1 MKERLKVNKK
11 RVVSGMRPTGKLHLG
26 HFHGVLSNWLDIQ
39 DRHEC
44 FFFAAD
50 WHALT
55 TEYANPGFV
64 RESIDD
70 LFLDWLSVGIDP
82 DNCVMFRQSAI
93 LEHAELHLLLSML
106 TPVPWLERNPT
117 YKDQLEELK
126 EKELNTYGF
135 LGYPVLQAADIIIY
149 KANAVPIGLD
159 QLPHLELTRE
169 IARRFNFIYKKE
181 LFPEP
186 DAMLTKTPKLLGTDG
201 RKMSKSYGNAV
212 YLSDSREEVKQ
223 KLSTMFTDPQ
233 RLRRT
238 DPGDPDVCAIFSLH
252 KLYSQTESVDEIDR
266 ECRKAGIGCVDCK
279 KRLTERLNNALEP
292 IREKRAHYAANQDL
306 VNQVM
311 SAGTEKAGQ
320 IAARTMEEVRDAIG
334 I

>member
-1 MKERLKVNKK
+1 MNDKLNKK
-11 RVVSGMRPTGKLHLG
+11 RIVSGMRPTGKLHLG
-26 HFHGVLSNWLDIQ
+26 HFHGVLSSWLELQ
-39 DRHEC
+39 DDHEC

-70 LFLDWLSVGIDP
+70 LFLDWLSVGINP
-82 DNCVMFRQSAI
+82 EKCIMFRQSAI

-135 LGYPVLQAADIIIY
+135 LGYPILQAADIVIY

-169 IARRFNFIYKKE
+169 IVRRFNFLYKKE
-181 LFPEP
+181 VFPEP
-186 DAMLTKTPKLLGTDG
+186 DAMLTKTSKLLGTDG
-201 RKMSKSYGNAV
+201 RKMSKSYGNAI
-212 YLSDSREEVKQ
+212 YLSDSKDEVRQ

-238 DPGDPDVCAIFSLH
+238 DPGNPDVCAIFTMH
-252 KLYSQTESVDEIDR
+252 KLYSPAGEVEEIDR

-279 KRLTERLNNALEP
+279 KRLIERLNDALEP
-292 IREKRAHYAANQDL
+292 IREKRAGYAADQKSVRQIVSD
-306 VNQVM
+306 
-311 SAGTEKAGQ
+311 ATEKARG
-320 IAARTMEEVRDAIG
+320 IAKRTMAEVREAVG

>member
-1 MKERLKVNKK
+1 MNKK
-11 RVVSGMRPTGKLHLG
+11 RIVSGMRPTGKLHLG
-26 HFHGVLSNWLDIQ
+26 HFHGVLSSWLELQ
-39 DRHEC
+39 DDHEC

-82 DNCVMFRQSAI
+82 EKCVMFRQSAI

-135 LGYPVLQAADIIIY
+135 LGYPILQAADIVIY

-169 IARRFNFIYKKE
+169 IVRRFNFLYKKE
-181 LFPEP
+181 VFPEP
-186 DAMLTKTPKLLGTDG
+186 DAMLTKTSKLLGTDG
-201 RKMSKSYGNAV
+201 RKMSKSYGNAI
-212 YLSDSREEVKQ
+212 YLSDSGDEVKQ
-223 KLSTMFTDPQ
+223 KLSTMFTDPH

-238 DPGDPDVCAIFSLH
+238 DPGNPDICAIFTMH
-252 KLYSQTESVDEIDR
+252 KLYSPAGEVEEIDR

-279 KRLTERLNNALEP
+279 KRLIERLNDALEP
-292 IREKRAHYAANQDL
+292 IREKRAVYAADQKRVKQIVSD
-306 VNQVM
+306 
-311 SAGTEKAGQ
+311 ATEKARG
-320 IAARTMEEVRDAIG
+320 IAKKTMEEVREAVG

>member
-1 MKERLKVNKK
+1 MNKK
-11 RVVSGMRPTGKLHLG
+11 RIVSGMRPTGKLHLG
-26 HFHGVLSNWLDIQ
+26 HFHGVLSSWLELQ
-39 DRHEC
+39 DDHEC

-82 DNCVMFRQSAI
+82 EKCVMFRQSAI

-135 LGYPVLQAADIIIY
+135 LGYPILQAADIVIY

-169 IARRFNFIYKKE
+169 IVRRFNFLYKKE
-181 LFPEP
+181 VFPEP
-186 DAMLTKTPKLLGTDG
+186 DAMLTKTSKLLGTDG
-201 RKMSKSYGNAV
+201 RKMSKSYGNAI
-212 YLSDSREEVKQ
+212 YLSDSRDEVKQ
-223 KLSTMFTDPQ
+223 KLSTMFTDPH
-233 RLRRT
+233 RLRRA
-238 DPGDPDVCAIFSLH
+238 DPGNPDICAIFTMH
-252 KLYSQTESVDEIDR
+252 KLYSPAGEVEEIDR

-279 KRLTERLNNALEP
+279 KRLIERLNDALEP
-292 IREKRAHYAANQDL
+292 IREKRAGYAADQKRVKQIVSD
-306 VNQVM
+306 
-311 SAGTEKAGQ
+311 ATEKARG
-320 IAARTMEEVRDAIG
+320 IAKKTMEEVREAVG

>member
-1 MKERLKVNKK
+1 MKK

-26 HFHGVLSNWLDIQ
+26 HFHGVLSNWMELQ
-39 DRHEC
+39 DDHEC

-64 RESIDD
+64 RESIDG

-82 DNCVMFRQSAI
+82 EKCVMFRQSAI

-149 KANAVPIGLD
+149 KAHAVPIGLD
-159 QLPHLELTRE
+159 QVPHLELTRE
-169 IARRFNFIYKKE
+169 IARRFNFLYHNE

-186 DAMLTKTPKLLGTDG
+186 EALLTKTPKLLGTDG
-201 RKMSKSYGNAV
+201 RKMSKSYGNAI

-223 KLSTMFTDPQ
+223 KVSTMFTDPQ
-233 RLRRT
+233 RLRRN
-238 DPGDPDVCAIFSLH
+238 DPGNPDVCAIFTMH
-252 KLYSQTESVDEIDR
+252 KLYSPLSEVEEIDM

-279 KRLTERLNNALEP
+279 KRLIERLNNALEP
-292 IREKRAHYAANQDL
+292 IREKRAYYAADKKRVKQI
-306 VNQVM
+306 M
-311 SAGTEKAGQ
+311 SDATEKAKG
-320 IAARTMEEVRDAIG
+320 IAQNTMLEVRDAVG

>member
-1 MKERLKVNKK
+1 
-11 RVVSGMRPTGKLHLG
+11 MRPTGKLHLG
-26 HFHGVLSNWLDIQ
+26 HYHGVLSNWLELQ
-39 DRHEC
+39 DDHEC

-82 DNCVMFRQSAI
+82 ERCVMFRQSAI

-149 KANAVPIGLD
+149 KAHSVPIGLD

-169 IARRFNFIYKKE
+169 IARRFNFLYKKDV
-181 LFPEP
+181 FPEP
-186 DAMLTKTPKLLGTDG
+186 DALLTKTPKLLGTDG
-201 RKMSKSYGNAV
+201 RKMSKSYGNAI
-212 YLSDSREEVKQ
+212 YLSDSRDEVKQ
-223 KLSTMFTDPQ
+223 KVSTMFTDPQ
-233 RLRRT
+233 RLRRN
-238 DPGDPDVCAIFSLH
+238 DPGNPDVCAIFTLH
-252 KLYSQTESVDEIDR
+252 KLYSPAGDVEEIDR
-266 ECRKAGIGCVDCK
+266 ECRKAGIGCVECK
-279 KRLTERLNNALEP
+279 KRLIDTLNNALEP
-292 IREKRAHYAANQDL
+292 IREQRASYAADRERVKQIISD
-306 VNQVM
+306 
-311 SAGTEKAGQ
+311 ATEKAQ
-320 IAARTMEEVRDAIG
+320 AIAKRTMEEVRDAVG

>member
-1 MKERLKVNKK
+1 MNKK
-11 RVVSGMRPTGKLHLG
+11 RIVSGMRPTGKLHLG
-26 HFHGVLSNWLDIQ
+26 HYHGVLSSWLELQ
-39 DRHEC
+39 DDHEC

-64 RESIDD
+64 KESIDD
-70 LFLDWLSVGIDP
+70 LFLDWLSVGINP
-82 DNCVMFRQSAI
+82 EKCLMFRQSAI

-169 IARRFNFIYKKE
+169 IVRRFNFLYKKE
-181 LFPEP
+181 IFPEP
-186 DAMLTKTPKLLGTDG
+186 DAMLTKTSKLLGTDG
-201 RKMSKSYGNAV
+201 RKMSKSYGNAI
-212 YLSDSREEVKQ
+212 YLSDSRDEVKQ

-238 DPGDPDVCAIFSLH
+238 DPGNPDVCAIFTMH
-252 KLYSQTESVDEIDR
+252 KLYSPLNEVEEIDR

-279 KRLTERLNNALEP
+279 KRLIERLNDALEP
-292 IREKRAHYAANQDL
+292 IREKRAGYAADQKRVKQIVSD
-306 VNQVM
+306 
-311 SAGTEKAGQ
+311 ATEKARG
-320 IAARTMEEVRDAIG
+320 IAKKTMEEVREAVG

>member
-1 MKERLKVNKK
+1 MNRK

-26 HFHGVLSNWLDIQ
+26 HYHGVLSSWLELQ
-39 DRHEC
+39 DSHEC

-64 RESIDD
+64 KESIDD

-82 DNCVMFRQSAI
+82 EKCIMFRQSAI
-93 LEHAELHLLLSML
+93 LEHAELHLLLSMI

-169 IARRFNFIYKKE
+169 IARRFNFLYKKDV
-181 LFPEP
+181 FPEP
-186 DAMLTKTPKLLGTDG
+186 EALLTKTSKLLGTDG
-201 RKMSKSYGNAV
+201 RKMSKS
-212 YLSDSREEVKQ
+212 
-223 KLSTMFTDPQ
+223 
-233 RLRRT
+233 
-238 DPGDPDVCAIFSLH
+238 
-252 KLYSQTESVDEIDR
+252 
-266 ECRKAGIGCVDCK
+266 
-279 KRLTERLNNALEP
+279 
-292 IREKRAHYAANQDL
+292 
-306 VNQVM
+306 
-311 SAGTEKAGQ
+311 
-320 IAARTMEEVRDAIG
+320 
-334 I
+334 

>member
-1 MKERLKVNKK
+1 
-11 RVVSGMRPTGKLHLG
+11 MRPTGKLHLG
-26 HFHGVLSNWLDIQ
+26 HFHGVLSSWLELQ
-39 DRHEC
+39 DDHEC

-82 DNCVMFRQSAI
+82 EKCVMFRQSAI

-135 LGYPVLQAADIIIY
+135 LGYPILQAADIVIY

-169 IARRFNFIYKKE
+169 IARRFNFIYRKDIV
-181 LFPEP
+181 PEP
-186 DAMLTKTPKLLGTDG
+186 DAMLTKTSKLLGTDG
-201 RKMSKSYGNAV
+201 RKMSKSYGNAI
-212 YLSDSREEVKQ
+212 YLSDSRDEVKQ

-238 DPGDPDVCAIFSLH
+238 DPGDPDVCAIFTMH
-252 KLYSQTESVDEIDR
+252 KLYSPAGEVEEIDR

-279 KRLTERLNNALEP
+279 KRLIGRLNDALEP
-292 IREKRAHYAANQDL
+292 IREKRAGYAADQKRVKQIVSD
-306 VNQVM
+306 
-311 SAGTEKAGQ
+311 ATERARG
-320 IAARTMEEVRDAIG
+320 IAKRTMAEVREAVG

>member
-1 MKERLKVNKK
+1 MKVTEGKK

-26 HFHGVLSNWLDIQ
+26 HFHGVLSSWLELQ
-39 DRHEC
+39 DSHEC

-82 DNCVMFRQSAI
+82 EKCIMFRQSAI
-93 LEHAELHLLLSML
+93 LEHAELHLLLSMI

-169 IARRFNFIYKKE
+169 IARRFNFLYKKDV
-181 LFPEP
+181 FPEP
-186 DAMLTKTPKLLGTDG
+186 EALLTKTSKLLGTDG
-201 RKMSKSYGNAV
+201 RKMSKSYNNAI

-233 RLRRT
+233 RLRRN
-238 DPGDPDVCAIFSLH
+238 DPGNPDVCAIFTMH
-252 KLYSQTESVDEIDR
+252 KLYSPLSEVEEIDR

-279 KRLTERLNNALEP
+279 KRLIERLNNALDP
-292 IREKRAHYAANQDL
+292 IREKRAEYATGKEA
-306 VNQVM
+306 VAKVV
-311 SAGTEKAGQ
+311 AAATERAIK
-320 IAARTMEEVRDAIG
+320 IAQLTMEEVREVIG
-334 I
+334 V

>member
-1 MKERLKVNKK
+1 MNKK
-11 RVVSGMRPTGKLHLG
+11 RIVSGMRPTGKLHLG
-26 HFHGVLSNWLDIQ
+26 HFHGVLSSWLELQ
-39 DRHEC
+39 DDHEC

-82 DNCVMFRQSAI
+82 EKCVMFRQSAI

-135 LGYPVLQAADIIIY
+135 LGYPILQAADIVIY

-169 IARRFNFIYKKE
+169 IVRRFNFLYKKE
-181 LFPEP
+181 VFPEP
-186 DAMLTKTPKLLGTDG
+186 DAMLTKTSKLLGTDG
-201 RKMSKSYGNAV
+201 RKMSKSYGNAI
-212 YLSDSREEVKQ
+212 YLSDSGDEVKQ
-223 KLSTMFTDPQ
+223 KLSTMFTDPH

-238 DPGDPDVCAIFSLH
+238 DPGNPDICAIFTMH
-252 KLYSQTESVDEIDR
+252 KLYSPAGEVEEIDR

-279 KRLTERLNNALEP
+279 KRLIERLNDALEP
-292 IREKRAHYAANQDL
+292 IREKRAVYAADQKRVKQIVSD
-306 VNQVM
+306 
-311 SAGTEKAGQ
+311 ATEKARD
-320 IAARTMEEVRDAIG
+320 IAKKTMEEVREAVG

>member
-1 MKERLKVNKK
+1 
-11 RVVSGMRPTGKLHLG
+11 MRPTGKLHLG
-26 HFHGVLSNWLDIQ
+26 HFHGVLSNWLELQ
-39 DRHEC
+39 AEHEC

-64 RESIDD
+64 RESIND

-82 DNCVMFRQSAI
+82 DKCVMFRQSAI

-149 KANAVPIGLD
+149 KAHAVPIGLD

-169 IARRFNFIYKKE
+169 IARRFNFLYKKE

-201 RKMSKSYGNAV
+201 RKMSKSYGNSI
-212 YLSDSREEVKQ
+212 YLSDTRDELKQ
-223 KLSTMFTDPQ
+223 KISTMFTDPQ

-238 DPGDPDVCAIFSLH
+238 DPGDPDVCAIFTMH
-252 KLYSQTESVDEIDR
+252 KLYSPSGEVEEIDR
-266 ECRKAGIGCVDCK
+266 ECRRAGIGCVDCK

-292 IREKRAHYAANQDL
+292 IRERRAHYAANAEL
-306 VNQVM
+306 VKQVI
-311 SAGTEKAGQ
+311 SAGTEKAKG
-320 IAARTMEEVRDAIG
+320 IAVKTMEEVRDAVG

>member
-1 MKERLKVNKK
+1 MNKK
-11 RVVSGMRPTGKLHLG
+11 RIVSGMRPTGKLHLG
-26 HFHGVLSNWLDIQ
+26 HFHGVLSSWLELQ
-39 DRHEC
+39 EEHEC

-70 LFLDWLSVGIDP
+70 LFLDWLSVGINP
-82 DNCVMFRQSAI
+82 EKCVMFRQSAI

-135 LGYPVLQAADIIIY
+135 LGYPILQAADIVIY

-169 IARRFNFIYKKE
+169 IVRRFNFLYKKE
-181 LFPEP
+181 VFPEP
-186 DAMLTKTPKLLGTDG
+186 DAMLTKTSKLLGTDG
-201 RKMSKSYGNAV
+201 RKMSKSYGNAI
-212 YLSDSREEVKQ
+212 YLSDTRDEVKQ

-238 DPGDPDVCAIFSLH
+238 DPGDPEVCAIFTMH
-252 KLYSQTESVDEIDR
+252 KLYSPEVEVEEIDR

-279 KRLTERLNNALEP
+279 KRLIVRLNDALEP
-292 IREKRAHYAANQDL
+292 VREKRAGYASDKKKVKQIVSDA
-306 VNQVM
+306 
-311 SAGTEKAGQ
+311 TEKARG
-320 IAARTMEEVRDAIG
+320 IAKKTMEEVREAVG

>member
-1 MKERLKVNKK
+1 MNKK
-11 RVVSGMRPTGKLHLG
+11 RIVSGMRPTGKLHLG
-26 HFHGVLSNWLDIQ
+26 HFHGVLSSWLELQ
-39 DRHEC
+39 DDHEC

-82 DNCVMFRQSAI
+82 EKCVMFRQSAI

-135 LGYPVLQAADIIIY
+135 LGYPILQAADIVIY

-169 IARRFNFIYKKE
+169 IVRRFNFLYKKE
-181 LFPEP
+181 VFPEP
-186 DAMLTKTPKLLGTDG
+186 DAMLTKTSKLLGTDG
-201 RKMSKSYGNAV
+201 RKMSKSYGNAI
-212 YLSDSREEVKQ
+212 YLSDSRDEVKQ
-223 KLSTMFTDPQ
+223 KLSTMFTDPH

-238 DPGDPDVCAIFSLH
+238 DPGNPDICAIFTMH
-252 KLYSQTESVDEIDR
+252 KLYSPAGEVEEIDR

-279 KRLTERLNNALEP
+279 KRLIERLNDALEP
-292 IREKRAHYAANQDL
+292 IREKRAVYAADQKRVKQIVSD
-306 VNQVM
+306 
-311 SAGTEKAGQ
+311 ATEKARG
-320 IAARTMEEVRDAIG
+320 IAKKTMEEVREAVG

>member
-1 MKERLKVNKK
+1 MNKK
-11 RVVSGMRPTGKLHLG
+11 RIVSGMRPTGKLHLG
-26 HFHGVLSNWLDIQ
+26 HFHGVLSSWLELQ
-39 DRHEC
+39 DDHEC

-64 RESIDD
+64 KESIDD

-82 DNCVMFRQSAI
+82 EKCVMFRQSAI

-135 LGYPVLQAADIIIY
+135 LGYPILQAADIVIY

-169 IARRFNFIYKKE
+169 IVRRFNFLYKKE
-181 LFPEP
+181 IFPEP
-186 DAMLTKTPKLLGTDG
+186 DAMLTKTSKLLGTDG
-201 RKMSKSYGNAV
+201 RKMSKSYGNAI
-212 YLSDSREEVKQ
+212 YLSDSRDEVKQ

-238 DPGDPDVCAIFSLH
+238 DPGNPDVCAIFTMH
-252 KLYSQTESVDEIDR
+252 KLYSLLNEVEEIER

-279 KRLTERLNNALEP
+279 KRLIERLNNALEP
-292 IREKRAHYAANQDL
+292 IREKRAGYAADQKRVKQIVSD
-306 VNQVM
+306 
-311 SAGTEKAGQ
+311 ATEKARG
-320 IAARTMEEVRDAIG
+320 IAKKTMEEVREAVG

>member
-1 MKERLKVNKK
+1 
-11 RVVSGMRPTGKLHLG
+11 MRPTGRLHLG
-26 HFHGVLSNWLDIQ
+26 HFHGVLSNWLELQ
-39 DRHEC
+39 DEHEC

-64 RESIDD
+64 RENIEE

-82 DNCVMFRQSAI
+82 VRCVMFRQSAI

-126 EKELNTYGF
+126 EKDLNTYGF

-149 KANAVPIGLD
+149 RAHSVPIGLD

-169 IARRFNFIYKKE
+169 IVRRFNFLYKTE

-186 DAMLTKTPKLLGTDG
+186 DALLTKTSKLLGTDG
-201 RKMSKSYGNAV
+201 RKMSKSYGNAI
-212 YLSDSREEVKQ
+212 YLSDSRDEVKQ
-223 KLSTMFTDPQ
+223 KLSTMFTDPR

-238 DPGDPDVCAIFSLH
+238 DPGDPDVCAIFTMH
-252 KLYSQTESVDEIDR
+252 KLYSPTDEVSEIDR
-266 ECRKAGIGCVDCK
+266 ECRRAGIGCVDCK
-279 KRLTERLNNALEP
+279 KRLIEKLNKALEP
-292 IREKRAHYAANQDL
+292 IRERRAHYETHRDL
-306 VNQVM
+306 VKQIV
-311 SAGTEKAGQ
+311 SAATEKARG
-320 IAARTMEEVRDAIG
+320 IATKTMGEVRDAIG

>member
-1 MKERLKVNKK
+1 MNKK
-11 RVVSGMRPTGKLHLG
+11 RIVSGMRPTGKLHLG
-26 HFHGVLSNWLDIQ
+26 HFHGVLSSWLELQ
-39 DRHEC
+39 DDHEC

-64 RESIDD
+64 KESIDD

-82 DNCVMFRQSAI
+82 EKCVMFRQSAI

-135 LGYPVLQAADIIIY
+135 LGYPILQAADIVIY

-169 IARRFNFIYKKE
+169 IVRRFNFLYKKE
-181 LFPEP
+181 VFPEP
-186 DAMLTKTPKLLGTDG
+186 DAMLTKTSKLLGTDG
-201 RKMSKSYGNAV
+201 RKMSKSYGNAI
-212 YLSDSREEVKQ
+212 YLSDSRDEVKQ
-223 KLSTMFTDPQ
+223 KLSTMFTDPH

-238 DPGDPDVCAIFSLH
+238 DPGNPDICAIFTMH
-252 KLYSQTESVDEIDR
+252 KLYSPAGEVEEIDR

-279 KRLTERLNNALEP
+279 KRLIERLNDALEP
-292 IREKRAHYAANQDL
+292 IREKRAVYAADQKRVKQIVSD
-306 VNQVM
+306 
-311 SAGTEKAGQ
+311 ATEKARG
-320 IAARTMEEVRDAIG
+320 IAKKTMEEVREAVG

>member
-1 MKERLKVNKK
+1 M
-11 RVVSGMRPTGKLHLG
+11 
-26 HFHGVLSNWLDIQ
+26 F
-39 DRHEC
+39 
-44 FFFAAD
+44 
-50 WHALT
+50 WH
-55 TEYANPGFV
+55 
-64 RESIDD
+64 
-70 LFLDWLSVGIDP
+70 
-82 DNCVMFRQSAI
+82 SAI

-169 IARRFNFIYKKE
+169 IVRRFNFLYKKE
-181 LFPEP
+181 VFPEP
-186 DAMLTKTPKLLGTDG
+186 DAMLTKTSKLLGTDG
-201 RKMSKSYGNAV
+201 RKMSKSYGNAI
-212 YLSDSREEVKQ
+212 YLSDSRDEVKQ

-238 DPGDPDVCAIFSLH
+238 DPGNPDVCAIFTMH
-252 KLYSQTESVDEIDR
+252 KLYSPLNEVEEIDR

-279 KRLTERLNNALEP
+279 KRLIERLNDALEP
-292 IREKRAHYAANQDL
+292 IREKRAGYAADQKRVKQIVSD
-306 VNQVM
+306 
-311 SAGTEKAGQ
+311 ATEKARG
-320 IAARTMEEVRDAIG
+320 IAKKTMLEVREAVG

>member
-1 MKERLKVNKK
+1 
-11 RVVSGMRPTGKLHLG
+11 MRPTGRLHLG
-26 HFHGVLSNWLDIQ
+26 HFHGVLSTWLELQ
-39 DRHEC
+39 DEHEC

-64 RESIDD
+64 RESIGD
-70 LFLDWLSVGIDP
+70 LFLDWLSVGINP
-82 DNCVMFRQSAI
+82 EKCVMFRQSAI

-135 LGYPVLQAADIIIY
+135 LGYPVLQAADIVIY

-169 IARRFNFIYKKE
+169 IVRRFNFIYRKDV
-181 LFPEP
+181 FPEP
-186 DAMLTKTPKLLGTDG
+186 DAMLTKTSKLLGTDG
-201 RKMSKSYGNAV
+201 RKMSKSYGNAI
-212 YLSDSREEVKQ
+212 YLSDSRDEVKQ
-223 KLSTMFTDPQ
+223 KMSTMFTDPQ
-233 RLRRT
+233 RLRRN
-238 DPGDPDVCAIFSLH
+238 DPGNPDVCAIFTMH
-252 KLYSQTESVDEIDR
+252 KLYSPEVEVEEIDR

-279 KRLTERLNNALEP
+279 KRLIERVNNALEP
-292 IREKRAHYAANQDL
+292 IREKRAAYAADQKRVKQIISD
-306 VNQVM
+306 
-311 SAGTEKAGQ
+311 ATEKARG
-320 IAARTMEEVRDAIG
+320 IAVKTMEEVREAVG

>member
-1 MKERLKVNKK
+1 MNKK

-26 HFHGVLSNWLDIQ
+26 HYHGVLSNWLELQ
-39 DRHEC
+39 DDHEC

-82 DNCVMFRQSAI
+82 DKCVMFRQSAI

-149 KANAVPIGLD
+149 KAHSVPIGLD

-169 IARRFNFIYKKE
+169 IARRFNFLYKKDV
-181 LFPEP
+181 FPEP
-186 DAMLTKTPKLLGTDG
+186 EALLTKTPKLLGTDG
-201 RKMSKSYGNAV
+201 RKMSKSYGNAI
-212 YLSDSREEVKQ
+212 YLSDSRDEVKQ
-223 KLSTMFTDPQ
+223 KVSTMFTDPQ
-233 RLRRT
+233 RLRRN
-238 DPGDPDVCAIFSLH
+238 DPGNPDVCAIFSLH
-252 KLYSQTESVDEIDR
+252 KLYSPAGDVEEIDR
-266 ECRKAGIGCVDCK
+266 ECRKAGIGCVECK
-279 KRLTERLNNALEP
+279 KRLIDRLNNALEP
-292 IREKRAHYAANQDL
+292 IREKRTQYAADRERVKQIISN
-306 VNQVM
+306 
-311 SAGTEKAGQ
+311 ATEKAQ
-320 IAARTMEEVRDAIG
+320 AIARKTMEEVRDAVG

>member
-1 MKERLKVNKK
+1 MNKK
-11 RVVSGMRPTGKLHLG
+11 RIVSGMRPTGKLHLG
-26 HFHGVLSNWLDIQ
+26 HFHGVLSSWLELQ
-39 DRHEC
+39 DDHEC

-70 LFLDWLSVGIDP
+70 LFLDWLSVGINP
-82 DNCVMFRQSAI
+82 EKCVMFRQSAI

-135 LGYPVLQAADIIIY
+135 LGYPILQAADIVIY

-169 IARRFNFIYKKE
+169 IVRRFNFLYKKE
-181 LFPEP
+181 VFPEP
-186 DAMLTKTPKLLGTDG
+186 DAMLTKTSKLLGTDG
-201 RKMSKSYGNAV
+201 RKMSKSYGNAI
-212 YLSDSREEVKQ
+212 YLSDSRDEVKQ

-238 DPGDPDVCAIFSLH
+238 DPGNPDVCAIFTMH
-252 KLYSQTESVDEIDR
+252 KLYSPEGEVEEIDR

-279 KRLTERLNNALEP
+279 KRLIERLNNALEP
-292 IREKRAHYAANQDL
+292 IREKRAGYAADQKRVKQIVSD
-306 VNQVM
+306 
-311 SAGTEKAGQ
+311 ATEKARD
-320 IAARTMEEVRDAIG
+320 IAKKTMAEVREAVG